1 MKLQFECKE
10 YKIYCPNTL
19 IPLVTEMK
27 NIFLIKIE
35 EYKKL
40 FNVDQLDQI
49 TINYFDD
56 INNFRDFIYSIRG
69 KKESLPMYAK
79 GTFDMGMI
87 NGYVDKNNQTL
98 RLYNANHEL
107 FHILY
112 LKYILKNDFSKR
124 IIWYD
129 EGMAQFLS
137 GEKDYLLNFDKFKN
151 YYIKVKEETII
162 IPKLNEIK
170 HGINFCNN
178 NYNGYDLSYLC
189 IRYLNEILN
198 DNEFKNLMINFDKI
212 KDYGNNIITNMFLYY
227 DDILFN
233 KKKTI

>member
-1 MKLQFECKE
+1 MKLQSECKE
-10 YKIYCPNTL
+10 YKIYCPDTL
-19 IPLVTEMK
+19 IPLVNEMK

-124 IIWYD
+124 ITWYD

-137 GEKDYLLNFDKFKN
+137 GEKDHLLNFDKFKN

-198 DNEFKNLMINFDKI
+198 DNEFKNLINNFDKI

>member
-1 MKLQFECKE
+1 MKLQSECKE
-10 YKIYCPNTL
+10 YKIYCPDTL
-19 IPLVTEMK
+19 IPLVNEMK

-124 IIWYD
+124 ITWYD

-137 GEKDYLLNFDKFKN
+137 GEKDHLLNFDKFKN

-198 DNEFKNLMINFDKI
+198 DNEFKNLINNFD
-212 KDYGNNIITNMFLYY
+212 NNIITNMFLYY